1 MLIHRRLMRTVSSLV
16 TLGLLAT
23 AAVAHERTFHF
34 EIGHQALSQALRS
47 YGQICGLDV
56 IFTEHVVAGVNA
68 ASLEGEYTA
77 QEALKRL
84 LQGTGLV
91 AERSPSGALMI
102 RRRQSVEVSTTNPAP
117 LSLQRV
123 AYARTELPLAQAQP
137 CIPPSRAQQAV

>member
-56 IFTEHVVAGVNA
+56 IFTEHVVAGVDA

-77 QEALKRL
+77 QEALKRRSE
-84 LQGTGLV
+84 
-91 AERSPSGALMI
+91 ERRAGKECRSRWSP
-102 RRRQSVEVSTTNPAP
+102 
-117 LSLQRV
+117 
-123 AYARTELPLAQAQP
+123 YH
-137 CIPPSRAQQAV
+137 